1 MPTNKARLPARGLCL
16 GCNLVIGAMKSQ
28 QEWENGELPS
38 SEKSPMGQILLPV
51 PVQDLRSY
59 VTSLDLFRVTPVLQE
74 SLLLLCSSSQVAI
87 MTSPL
92 NQTSIFSVHSLVFK
106 EKLSPPWPPIAALGS
121 GYRGGKVFPG
131 GSGSSP
137 QAPSFGLG
145 CPSLLH

>member
-16 GCNLVIGAMKSQ
+16 GCNLVVGAMKWQ
-28 QEWENGELPS
+28 QEWENGELSS
-38 SEKSPMGQILLPV
+38 SEKSPMPV
-51 PVQDLRSY
+51 PAQGLRSY
-59 VTSLDLFRVTPVLQE
+59 VTSLDLFRLTPVIQE
-74 SLLLLCSSSQVAI
+74 SLLLLCSSSQVAM

-106 EKLSPPWPPIAALGS
+106 VKLSPPSPPIAVLGS
-121 GYRGGKVFPG
+121 GYMGGKVFPG

-145 CPSLLH
+145 CPSLFH